1 MNTAQHGTA
10 QNSTP
15 GGVWSTGLR
24 GRIKRPYSA
33 ARPTLEVP
41 TRNHTLF
48 PNESASIFDISSPSK
63 P

>member
-1 MNTAQHGTA
+1 M
-10 QNSTP
+10 
-15 GGVWSTGLR
+15 WSTGLR
-24 GRIKRPYSA
+24 GRIKRLYSA